1 MDDDVKA
8 LNDWNAR
15 IMAEFRANGGKCGG
29 QFAGAEM
36 VILHTTGART
46 GAHRETPLCCLPDGD
61 RIVVFASKAGAPTS
75 PDWYHNLVAHPEV
88 EVEYG
93 TERYHARAVEVTGAE
108 RDALYARQTAALP
121 QFDAYRDATT
131 RVIPVVVLERITR

>member
-1 MDDDVKA
+1 MSDDVKA
-8 LNDWNAR
+8 MNDWNAQ

-36 VILHTTGART
+36 MILHTTGART
-46 GAHRETPLCCLPDGD
+46 GAHREHPLCCLPDGD

-75 PDWYHNLVAHPEV
+75 PDWYHNLVANPEV

-93 TERYHARAVEVTGAE
+93 TERYRARAVEATGAE
-108 RDALYARQTAALP
+108 RDALYARQVAALP
-121 QFDAYRDATT
+121 QFDAYRHSTT
-131 RVIPVVVLERITR
+131 RVIPVVVLERL